1 MEAEETRVFAPGTG
15 ASPPALT
22 GREQQQAVL
31 SRCLSNLTRGEAPP
45 HDIVMVGPR
54 GNGKTVLLNWFA
66 EACRKVSVNVTKVVP
81 SFVPTESALASRLL
95 PPGRLG
101 RLLPKRAPLA
111 ATYDWEDRLIHR
123 CRRKPIAML
132 VDEAHTLDLE
142 VGQILLNVSQDV
154 RRKAPFVLVLAGTPG
169 LLAHLDEMNASFWH
183 RLGEGLLGIDLLGD
197 AAARE
202 ALVKPLAERNVSID
216 ADTLD
221 SVIEHSQ
228 RYAYFVQLWGEA
240 LWNQR
245 IATGDT
251 QLTTG
256 HVEAAWPTVEKRT
269 TDYYERRYRE
279 LEAEGL
285 LPAALA
291 IAPLFDDGTDAKAT
305 DRNVDAALAAI
316 GADAST
322 RLAAREE
329 LNRLGFIW
337 CPPGQ
342 LPPEAWRVGIP
353 SLVRYVVDRG
363 HLFSPDSRPLSE
375 SSR

>member
-31 SRCLSNLTRGEAPP
+31 SRCLSDLTRGEAPP

-81 SFVPTESALASRLL
+81 SFVPTESTLASRLL
-95 PPGRLG
+95 PPSRLG

-111 ATYDWEDRLIHR
+111 ATYDWEDRLIRR
-123 CRRKPIAML
+123 CRRKPTAML
-132 VDEAHTLDLE
+132 VDEAHGLDLE

-154 RRKAPFVLVLAGTPG
+154 RQKAPFVLVLAGTPG
-169 LLAHLDEMNASFWH
+169 LLAHLDEMNASFWD
-183 RLGEGLLGIDLLGD
+183 RLEEGLLGIDLLGD

-202 ALVKPLAERNVSID
+202 ALVKPLAQRNVSID
-216 ADTLD
+216 ADALD

-228 RYAYFVQLWGEA
+228 RFAYFVQMWGEA

-256 HVEAAWPTVEKRT
+256 HVEAAWPTLEERT
-269 TDYYERRYRE
+269 TDYYQRRYRE

-316 GADAST
+316 GADASA
-322 RLAAREE
+322 RLAARED

-342 LPPEAWRVGIP
+342 LPPIGWSAGIP
-353 SLVRYVVDRG
+353 SLVRYVVDRATCSAQI
-363 HLFSPDSRPLSE
+363 HVQMTE

>member
-1 MEAEETRVFAPGTG
+1 
-15 ASPPALT
+15 
-22 GREQQQAVL
+22 
-31 SRCLSNLTRGEAPP
+31 
-45 HDIVMVGPR
+45 
-54 GNGKTVLLNWFA
+54 
-66 EACRKVSVNVTKVVP
+66 
-81 SFVPTESALASRLL
+81 
-95 PPGRLG
+95 
-101 RLLPKRAPLA
+101 
-111 ATYDWEDRLIHR
+111 
-123 CRRKPIAML
+123 ML
-132 VDEAHTLDLE
+132 VDEAHGLDLE

-154 RRKAPFVLVLAGTPG
+154 RQKAPFVLVLAGTPG

-202 ALVKPLAERNVSID
+202 ALVKPLAEWNVSID
-216 ADTLD
+216 ADALD

-228 RYAYFVQLWGEA
+228 RYAYFVQMWGEA

-251 QLTTG
+251 QLTTS

-316 GADAST
+316 GADAAT
-322 RLAAREE
+322 RLAARDE

-342 LPPEAWRVGIP
+342 LPPIVWSAGIP

-363 HLFSPDSRPLSE
+363 HLFSPDSRPMTE